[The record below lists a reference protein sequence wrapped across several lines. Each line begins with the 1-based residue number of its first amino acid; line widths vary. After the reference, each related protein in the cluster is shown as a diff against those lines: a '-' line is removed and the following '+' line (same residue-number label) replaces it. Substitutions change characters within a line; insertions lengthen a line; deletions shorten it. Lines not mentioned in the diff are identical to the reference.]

1 MDAFPTELLACIIQ
15 CLRPI
20 GFPVAIPADHE
31 VTRAL
36 LALTRVSSTFRS
48 LTIPYLYT
56 YCLYIDSPRRLQSL
70 LRSFPG
76 QKEILRNQEHI
87 SRQIDRR
94 TTPGCLL
101 NHPPRA
107 LQSLYLAPFTED
119 TIDELPVVTML
130 SSLFELFSHFLER
143 LVIDMPLRSFFP
155 VEDRQQ
161 IRPTL
166 REAFLKL
173 TTLEE
178 FTSARDELFLDIC
191 FDEDDEF
198 VVQPLVWSFWPQ
210 LKHLALYNVDMEN
223 QTFIDS
229 LNRLGKLE
237 VLVLTRA
244 DGDEDTYTTSLL
256 TIKGLRRLS
265 VVNIATFHPQ
275 QPPITGPARKP
286 TVSDEG
292 ESQVAELVRISV
304 PILQDDAEQEVE
316 ICQAWTRDHAID
328 GTLWDY
334 ADGHD

>member
-1 MDAFPTELLACIIQ
+1 MDSFPTELLACIIQ

-20 GFPVAIPADHE
+20 GFPVAIPAEHE

-48 LTIPYLYT
+48 LAIPYLYT

-119 TIDELPVVTML
+119 TIDELPVVIML
-130 SSLFELFSHFLER
+130 SSLFELFSHFLVR

-191 FDEDDEF
+191 FNEGDEF

-229 LNRLGKLE
+229 LKKLGKLD

-244 DGDEDTYTTSLL
+244 DGDEDTYITSLL
-256 TIKGLRRLS
+256 AIKGLRRLS
-265 VVNIATFHPQ
+265 IVNIATFHPQ
-275 QPPITGPARKP
+275 QPPISGPGRKP

-292 ESQVAELVRISV
+292 ESQVAELIRINV

-328 GTLWDY
+328 GTLWDCT
-334 ADGHD
+334 DGHD